1 MWLHYISVVSSLR
14 VNCWASHHHWH
25 WWWWCPSD
33 YVIVKLIKMTCHA
46 EVSLIKTL
54 PHCYSPRETNR
65 KKTFHWRLK
74 IHQDCH
80 HPWQYRSNILNLIL
94 YFAGILLWWFTN
106 YNCLM
111 LLLTRLDLPFLFQ
124 LEMRISPDY
133 VLWPAS
139 PLSIGVGWNNIDWSN
154 QSLFLPNYF
163 ITSDIHQIPPTV
175 DVEWFR
181 RWILFPVVSHTS
193 EVMTSVDVTCHYLP
207 PLCSSYQAS
216 QSPLI
221 NNVPNRKLTQNLKGL
236 NLLPQVLW

>member
-1 MWLHYISVVSSLR
+1 MLKSLLLKR
-14 VNCWASHHHWH
+14 CR
-25 WWWWCPSD
+25 
-33 YVIVKLIKMTCHA
+33 IVTAPERQI
-46 EVSLIKTL
+46 E
-54 PHCYSPRETNR
+54 
-65 KKTFHWRLK
+65 KKTFNWRLK